1 MALCVQHT
9 SVPTERLLESER
21 VLAVLEFATAEH
33 AVSLAPDPRRIVTGL
48 PILAGDGL
56 REVWRSS
63 LPVRSGWDG
72 EVCWAHDG
80 EALFTATI
88 ADASP
93 ECDLESVA
101 HMAWCRLLR
110 LSRTMDYPH
119 VVRAWNHVPRI
130 NEGEG
135 DSERYRLFCAGRYRA
150 FKDHGY
156 PSSRYPAAS
165 GVGNSGNALV
175 VYLLASRQPGRHVE
189 NPRQVSAYAYPRQ
202 YGIRPPSF
210 ARATA
215 MTWRDARHLY
225 VSGTASILGH
235 QSVAQG
241 DVAGQ
246 LSVTFGNID
255 RLLSAAEASNGNER
269 LDVMRVYVRD
279 PTDLEMIKPAL
290 DEFAP
295 EASVAYLRADIC
307 RAELVLEIEGVSQT
321 RPSS

>member
-33 AVSLAPDPRRIVTGL
+33 AVELAPDPRRIVTGL
-48 PILAGDGL
+48 PALAGDGL

-63 LPVRSGWDG
+63 RPVCSGWDG
-72 EVCWAHDG
+72 AVRWAHDG
-80 EALFTATI
+80 EALFAATT

-93 ECDLESVA
+93 GSDLESVA
-101 HMAWCRLLR
+101 HTAWCRLLR
-110 LSRTMDYPH
+110 FSRTMDCPH

-135 DSERYRLFCAGRYRA
+135 DCERYRLFCAGRYRA
-150 FKDHGY
+150 FEDHGY
-156 PSSRYPAAS
+156 ASSRYPAAS
-165 GVGNSGNALV
+165 GVGNSGDALV
-175 VYLLASRQPGRHVE
+175 VYLLASRTPGWHVE

-202 YGIRPPSF
+202 YGVRPPSF

-215 MTWRDARHLY
+215 KMWGGARHLY

-235 QSVAQG
+235 QSVAHG

-246 LSVTFGNID
+246 LSVTFENID
-255 RLLSAAEASNGNER
+255 RLLSAAEAPNGNER
-269 LDVMRVYVRD
+269 LDVMRVYVRE
-279 PTDLEMIKPAL
+279 PTDLRMIMPAMA
-290 DEFAP
+290 EFAP
-295 EASVAYLRADIC
+295 AASVTYLRADIC
-307 RAELVLEIEGVSQT
+307 RAELVLEIEGVSQN